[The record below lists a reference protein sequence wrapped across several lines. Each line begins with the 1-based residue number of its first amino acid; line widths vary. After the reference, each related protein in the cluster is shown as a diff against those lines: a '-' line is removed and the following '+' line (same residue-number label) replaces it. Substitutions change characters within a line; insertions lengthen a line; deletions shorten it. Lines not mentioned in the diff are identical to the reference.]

1 MTIHDLAAR
10 GKQEML
16 RRLRLGDIR
25 RLFRKRYGHTLPDD
39 DAGREDLREL
49 LLPISLGSE
58 AGRKME
64 NAVAVW
70 APWMAPDEATALIDD
85 INLLA
90 PRYRKPTARQ
100 LGERLQL
107 TYDERKA
114 LGIHTIAP
122 CDMSDDEL
130 QKCRKA
136 RRAYLQWKR
145 RQAKGSKTRAE
156 YLGGSLAR
164 LQPWKAE
171 GISRRTWYRRRG
183 ASLKLVKLNIEASHL
198 CQSQQEDIRQG
209 TETIGENRNNI
220 TNAQRVAR
228 A

>member
-1 MTIHDLAAR
+1 VNQKQRPPMKIQDRPAH

-16 RRLRLGDIR
+16 RRLRLGDLK

-70 APWMAPDEATALIDD
+70 APWMATDEAQQLIDQ
-85 INLLA
+85 INLT
-90 PRYRKPTARQ
+90 PTQHRKPTARD
-100 LGERLQL
+100 LGERLRL
-107 TYDERKA
+107 TYEQRKA
-114 LGIHTIAP
+114 LGIRTIAP
-122 CDMSDDEL
+122 CDMSDEEL
-130 QKCRKA
+130 HDRRKA

-145 RQAKGSKTRAE
+145 RQAKGGMTRAE
-156 YLGGSLAR
+156 YSSKSLTR
-164 LQPWKAE
+164 LQPWDAQ

-183 ASLKLVKLNIEASHL
+183 TSLKLIKLNIEASHL
-198 CQSQQEDIRQG
+198 CQSPQEDIRASKVEG
-209 TETIGENRNNI
+209 SKK
-220 TNAQRVAR
+220 VAR